1 MIDYFVEIF
10 NNMIDKLSFLGTYYP
25 LYISGT
31 LTTVFISL
39 FTVLIGTVIGI
50 FVALM
55 KLSKVKAVSSIA
67 SIYIEIVRGTPILV
81 QVFIWYFGIT
91 TFINIPSIY
100 IGEDLELSRLIPGAL
115 ALALNSGAYVAEI
128 IRAGILAVDKGQ
140 TEAAESLGMK
150 KNMILRHIVMPQA
163 IKNILP
169 AIGNEFV
176 VLIKESSI
184 LYAIGIQELMAKTST
199 IQSST
204 FQPLA
209 PLFVVSVIYFILT
222 FSLSRI
228 IGVFERRVNKDDRN

>member
-1 MIDYFVEIF
+1 MLETF
-10 NNMIDKLSFLGTYYP
+10 SFLKKYYP
-25 LYISGT
+25 LYIEGAF
-31 LTTVFISL
+31 TTILVSL
-39 FTVLIGTVIGI
+39 FTVFIGTFIGI
-50 FVALM
+50 MFALM
-55 KLSKVKAVSSIA
+55 KLSKFKIVRAISST
-67 SIYIEIVRGTPILV
+67 YIEIVRGTPILV

-91 TFINIPSIY
+91 SIINIPNVSL
-100 IGEDLELSRLIPGAL
+100 GNLELSRLIPGAL

-150 KNMILRHIVMPQA
+150 KGMIMKFIIMPQA

-184 LYAIGIQELMAKTST
+184 LYAIGIQELMAKTTT

-204 FQPLA
+204 FQPVA
-209 PLFVVSVIYFILT
+209 PLIVASVIYFILT
-222 FSLSRI
+222 FSLSRL
-228 IGVFERRVNKDDRN
+228 IGLFERRLNKDDRN

>member
-1 MIDYFVEIF
+1 MLETF
-10 NNMIDKLSFLGTYYP
+10 SFLKTYYP
-25 LYISGT
+25 LYIEGAF
-31 LTTVFISL
+31 TTVLVSL
-39 FTVLIGTVIGI
+39 FTVFIGTFIGI
-50 FVALM
+50 MFALM
-55 KLSKVKAVSSIA
+55 KLSKFKVVRAISST
-67 SIYIEIVRGTPILV
+67 YIEIVRGTPILV

-91 TFINIPSIY
+91 SVINIPDIY
-100 IGEDLELSRLIPGAL
+100 LGNLELSRLIPGAL

-150 KNMILRHIVMPQA
+150 KAMIMRFIIMPQA

-184 LYAIGIQELMAKTST
+184 LYAIGIQELMAKTTT

-204 FQPLA
+204 FQPVA
-209 PLFVVSVIYFILT
+209 PLIVVSVIYFILT
-222 FSLSRI
+222 FSLSRL
-228 IGVFERRVNKDDRN
+228 IGLFERRLNKDARN

>member
-1 MIDYFVEIF
+1 MFE
-10 NNMIDKLSFLGTYYP
+10 SFEFLKTYYP

-31 LTTVFISL
+31 LTTVFVSL
-39 FTVLIGTVIGI
+39 FTVLSGTIIGI

-55 KLSKVKAVSSIA
+55 KLSKIKIIKAIA
-67 SIYIEIVRGTPILV
+67 STYVEIVRGTPVLV
-81 QVFIWYFGIT
+81 QVWIWYYGLDLIVS
-91 TFINIPSIY
+91 IPDFY
-100 IGEDLELSRLIPGAL
+100 IGESLNLATVIPGGL

-150 KNMILRHIVMPQA
+150 KAMLMRYIIMPQA

-169 AIGNEFV
+169 AIANEFI

-184 LYAIGIQELMAKTST
+184 LYTIGIQELMAKTST

-204 FQPLA
+204 FQAIA
-209 PLFVVSVIYFILT
+209 PLVIASIIYFILT
-222 FSLSRI
+222 FSLSRLV
-228 IGVFERRVNKDDRN
+228 GAFERRLNRDDRN